1 MGIGGEELF
10 FDVHCG
16 SEREY
21 IGVRRARSDLVP
33 TTEFVS
39 LRRHDPVRFEGY
51 FSAGK
56 FAGTPNEWVAS
67 YWKYRQNARNDK
79 PRSRFA
85 EIGRNI
91 FDKPRISK
99 EKEGYKMR
107 HLIIA
112 SLLAALPWT
121 ASAAPTWQTIS
132 SEPGKRIEIDRTS
145 LKREGNTVQA
155 QGRVVLDKELTD
167 LKSGAPYRVIEAITR
182 YDCSTRNANTIK
194 RIYKKNENEV
204 VREEDIRGA
213 DLPVRTGTLD
223 DKVLREVCRPAKD
236 SQAEIAQKA
245 NEAAGQ
251 LKAANDALLK
261 KELSKAEKPA
271 ALKASDSPAKD
282 AEHAAIPSIK
292 PNLRAQME
300 GSKAPAPA
308 PAPVKEAAPSKPATY
323 VVHTAP
329 APAPKAKKPARSEGY
344 MLELAHAEP
353 ALQHAHIHWDYEGVG
368 GPENWAKLDSKN
380 KTCAIGERQSPI
392 DIKDGIKVDLEAI
405 KFNYRPS
412 TFRIVDNGHTIQV
425 EVGENSISL
434 TGKTYELVQFHFHRP
449 SEEKVNGQRFDMV
462 VHLVHKSDDGQ
473 LAVVAVL
480 LERGTENPF
489 IQTLWNNM
497 PLEKNTPVAPPTTL
511 IDLNT
516 LLPTARNYYTYM
528 GSLTTPP
535 CSEGV
540 LWLVM
545 KQPIQVSQDQVNI
558 FSRLYKNNAR
568 PIQPSGGRLIK
579 EGR

>member
-1 MGIGGEELF
+1 M
-10 FDVHCG
+10 
-16 SEREY
+16 
-21 IGVRRARSDLVP
+21 
-33 TTEFVS
+33 
-39 LRRHDPVRFEGY
+39 
-51 FSAGK
+51 
-56 FAGTPNEWVAS
+56 
-67 YWKYRQNARNDK
+67 RQ
-79 PRSRFA
+79 
-85 EIGRNI
+85 
-91 FDKPRISK
+91 
-99 EKEGYKMR
+99 
-107 HLIIA
+107 LIIA
-112 SLLAALPWT
+112 SLLAALPWA

-167 LKSGAPYRVIEAITR
+167 VKSGSPYRVIEAITR
-182 YDCSTRNANTIK
+182 YDCTTRNANTIK
-194 RIYKKNENEV
+194 RIYKKNENEL
-204 VREEDIRGA
+204 VREEDIKGS

-223 DKVLREVCRPAKD
+223 DKVLREVCRPPKD

-251 LKAANDALLK
+251 LKTANDALLK
-261 KELSKAEKPA
+261 KELAKSEKPA
-271 ALKASDSPAKD
+271 AIKASD

-292 PNLRAQME
+292 PNLKAQME
-300 GSKAPAPA
+300 SAKAPAPA
-308 PAPVKEAAPSKPATY
+308 PTPTPAREAAPSKTATY
-323 VVHTAP
+323 VVHTTP
-329 APAPKAKKPARSEGY
+329 AAAPKAKKSARPEGY
-344 MLELAHAEP
+344 MLELASTEP

-368 GPENWAKLDSKN
+368 GPENWARLDPKN
-380 KTCAIGERQSPI
+380 KVCAVGERQSPI
-392 DIKDGIKVDLEAI
+392 DIKEGIKVDLEPI
-405 KFNYRPS
+405 KFTYRPS

-425 EVGENSISL
+425 ELGENSLTL

-497 PLEKNTPVAPPTTL
+497 PLEKNAPVAPPTTL
-511 IDLNT
+511 VDLNT

-545 KQPIQVSQDQVNI
+545 KQPVQVSQDQINI
-558 FSRLYKNNAR
+558 FSRLYRNNAR

>member
-1 MGIGGEELF
+1 
-10 FDVHCG
+10 
-16 SEREY
+16 
-21 IGVRRARSDLVP
+21 
-33 TTEFVS
+33 
-39 LRRHDPVRFEGY
+39 
-51 FSAGK
+51 
-56 FAGTPNEWVAS
+56 
-67 YWKYRQNARNDK
+67 
-79 PRSRFA
+79 
-85 EIGRNI
+85 
-91 FDKPRISK
+91 
-99 EKEGYKMR
+99 
-107 HLIIA
+107 
-112 SLLAALPWT
+112 
-121 ASAAPTWQTIS
+121 
-132 SEPGKRIEIDRTS
+132 
-145 LKREGNTVQA
+145 
-155 QGRVVLDKELTD
+155 
-167 LKSGAPYRVIEAITR
+167 
-182 YDCSTRNANTIK
+182 
-194 RIYKKNENEV
+194 
-204 VREEDIRGA
+204 VREEDIKGS

-223 DKVLREVCRPAKD
+223 DKVLREVCRPPKD

-261 KELSKAEKPA
+261 KELAKAEKPA
-271 ALKASDSPAKD
+271 VIKASDG
-282 AEHAAIPSIK
+282 EHAAIPSIK
-292 PNLRAQME
+292 PNLKAQME
-300 GSKAPAPA
+300 GGKTAAPAPA
-308 PAPVKEAAPSKPATY
+308 TAPAREAAPSKPATY

-329 APAPKAKKPARSEGY
+329 SAAPKARKPARQDGY
-344 MLELAHAEP
+344 MLELANAEP

-368 GPENWAKLDSKN
+368 GPENWAKLDPKN

-392 DIKDGIKVDLEAI
+392 DIKDGIKVDLEPI

-425 EVGENSISL
+425 EVGENAISL

-497 PLEKNTPVAPPTTL
+497 PLEKNMPVAPPTTL
-511 IDLNT
+511 VDLNT

-545 KQPIQVSQDQVNI
+545 KQPIQVSQDQINI
-558 FSRLYKNNAR
+558 FSRLYRNNAR